1 MAEYQNLFTRVQV
14 EAPHY
19 PGVPHDPKGIWSRGV
34 KASAS
39 YWLGKLGDAQIGPFY
54 LGSTGVISII
64 CFIIAFEIVGLNM
77 LASVNWNPLQ
87 FIKQLPWLALE
98 PAAPQY
104 GLRLPPLQHG
114 GWHLMAGFFLT
125 VSVLLWWVRTYMLA
139 RKLRMGTHTAWAFA
153 SAIWLFLVLGF
164 IRPV

>member
-98 PAAPQY
+98 PPS
-104 GLRLPPLQHG
+104 PE
-114 GWHLMAGFFLT
+114 
-125 VSVLLWWVRTYMLA
+125 
-139 RKLRMGTHTAWAFA
+139 
-153 SAIWLFLVLGF
+153 
-164 IRPV
+164 